1 MDDARDGREP
11 ENTTVV
17 DQRSQGDLPTE
28 LTWRFI
34 LRLTPS
40 IQATYALNRGD
51 VFEAY
56 QLYLQAGLHS
66 AAHELAVFELAPE
79 AVIRDDLELVR
90 TLFDRFTGHAVDEW
104 HVRGKVRTPHV
115 AKSTRNLIR

>member
-1 MDDARDGREP
+1 M
-11 ENTTVV
+11 
-17 DQRSQGDLPTE
+17 DQRSEGDSIEE
-28 LTWRFI
+28 LTWRCV
-34 LRLTPS
+34 LRLTPGV
-40 IQATYALNRGD
+40 QATYALNRGD

-79 AVIRDDLELVR
+79 AVIRDDLELVK

-104 HVRGKVRTPHV
+104 HVRGKVRKTTCGY
-115 AKSTRNLIR
+115 ATSNF